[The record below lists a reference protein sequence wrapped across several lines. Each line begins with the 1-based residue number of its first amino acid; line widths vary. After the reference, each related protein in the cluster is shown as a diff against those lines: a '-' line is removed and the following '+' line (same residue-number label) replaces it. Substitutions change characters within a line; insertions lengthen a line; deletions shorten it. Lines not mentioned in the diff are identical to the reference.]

1 VSGKALKNNKNS
13 DLPLRLASALVLGTV
28 VLAITWYGGVY
39 FRVLIG
45 IAALLI
51 YREWSTITA
60 SGQSPMTVNIG
71 WLFVLLGAVAIVFG
85 YDREAMVICAIAAI
99 GLGVLGVVING
110 KVWAS
115 AGTVYSLAPTIAL
128 ALIRD
133 GQSGLIMIFLL
144 FAIVWATDIGAYF
157 AGRSIGGPKLAPA
170 ISPKKTWSGFLGGL
184 FSAVIV
190 AIILLNYFGTSGIFA
205 SVLAVGTVACI
216 LSVLSQLGDLFESWI
231 KRRFDVKDSGQLIPG
246 HGGIMDRVD
255 GLVVAAV
262 AFYGLLMVSPY

>member
-1 VSGKALKNNKNS
+1 M
-13 DLPLRLASALVLGTV
+13 
-28 VLAITWYGGVY
+28 
-39 FRVLIG
+39 G

-51 YREWSTITA
+51 YREWSKITA
-60 SGQSPMTVNIG
+60 PSQSLTTINIG

-85 YDREAMVICAIAAI
+85 YDRESMAICAVAAI
-99 GLGVLGVVING
+99 SLGALGAVVNG

-115 AGTVYSLAPTIAL
+115 AGAVYSLAPAIAL

-133 GQSGLIMIFLL
+133 GQSGLILIFLL

-170 ISPKKTWSGFLGGL
+170 ISPKKTWSGFFGGL
-184 FSAVIV
+184 ISAIIV
-190 AIILLNYFGTSGIFA
+190 ALLLLNYFGFLGVSMSILVA
-205 SVLAVGTVACI
+205 GTVAGI

-262 AFYGLLMVSPY
+262 AFYGLLMISPY